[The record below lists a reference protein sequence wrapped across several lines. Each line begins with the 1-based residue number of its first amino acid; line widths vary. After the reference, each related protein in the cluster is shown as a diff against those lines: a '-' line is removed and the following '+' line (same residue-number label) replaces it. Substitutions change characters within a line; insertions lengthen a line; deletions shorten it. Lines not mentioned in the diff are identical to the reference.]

1 MINAGIFYVIS
12 ILLLGLSDF
21 SEKLKKYRYI
31 FFFLIL
37 LVIWGGN
44 RFNGADWINYINVY
58 RGFNDEN
65 SILNVIYLGRFEWL
79 FSIWMWIFSR
89 AGIPYE
95 GFVASIALVNILCLL
110 WVIKKVRIESIGLCL
125 ITLFLIEGWTL
136 YHEQLRQAIALSIC
150 LVAAVHFLNN
160 RKRLAYFLIVFSTGF
175 HSSAFFSLLFF
186 YVINRVLRRKNAP
199 LSLHEIILTSLAIVS
214 SVGIVVVAMKLG
226 VLNLIGL
233 SRLQEKF
240 EYYETDQLSGS
251 SLINVGMIA
260 YLLGFCI
267 LLWYRKTVLRQ
278 RVAWLSFAW
287 SMAIL
292 WCFLG
297 PWLRIFAIFTRFE
310 HYLIIFIPFAVCVY
324 SSSAD
329 QNVKQ
334 IAQRTLITIL
344 FSATFFI
351 RIALN
356 PEHQI
361 WVLNYQNVFVS
372 LIFDMHLDNV
382 DVRKDVICENF
393 SQYDNNF
400 CGEFSSK

>member
-1 MINAGIFYVIS
+1 MINVGIFYVIS
-12 ILLLGLSDF
+12 ILLIGFSDL

-37 LVIWGGN
+37 FVIWGGN

-58 RGFNDEN
+58 DAFSEEDN
-65 SILNVIYLGRFEWL
+65 ILNVFYSGRFEWL

-89 AGIPYE
+89 VEIPYE
-95 GFVASIALVNILCLL
+95 GFVASIALVNISCIL
-110 WVIKKVRIESIGLCL
+110 WVIKKVRVESIGLCL
-125 ITLFLIEGWTL
+125 MALFLIEGWTL

-150 LVAAVHFLNN
+150 LVAAVHYLDN
-160 RKRLAYFLIVFSTGF
+160 RKWLAYFLVVLSTGF
-175 HSSAFFSLLFF
+175 HSSAFFALLFF
-186 YVINRVLRRKNAP
+186 YVIHRVSQRKNLP
-199 LSLHEIILTSLAIVS
+199 LSLREIILASLIIVG
-214 SVGIVVVAMKLG
+214 SVGVVVMAIKLG
-226 VLNLIGL
+226 ALNLMGL

-240 EYYETDQLSGS
+240 EYYQMDELSGS
-251 SLINVGMIA
+251 SLINAGLIA

-267 LLWYRKTVLRQ
+267 LLWYQEAVFRQ

-287 SMAIL
+287 SMAVL

-310 HYLIIFIPFAVCVY
+310 HYLIIFIPFAICIY
-324 SSSAD
+324 SDSVD

-334 IAQRTLITIL
+334 ITQRTFVMLL
-344 FSATFFI
+344 FAATFFF

-361 WVLNYQNVFVS
+361 WVLNYQNIFVNSIFNIS
-372 LIFDMHLDNV
+372 LD
-382 DVRKDVICENF
+382 DVGIRKDEICENF
-393 SQYDNNF
+393 ARYENNF
-400 CGEFSSK
+400 CGEYSSK